1 MNIAQKILRLFVV
14 LHAIGA
20 AFAIVQYLFFPEQVV
35 DLIPDD
41 ISLSE
46 VRYALAL
53 FAVLPSTFVAWDIVL
68 LCGLHR
74 GDRRALLVGF
84 ISGGA
89 AILGAVVH
97 AVFLRWST
105 MVADGS
111 MGVTFLV
118 LTTWASTTWP
128 QRTAEGTQNGSRVT
142 TD

>member
-1 MNIAQKILRLFVV
+1 MNIAQKVLRMFVV

-20 AFAIVQYLFFPEQVV
+20 AFAIAQYLFFPKQVV

-41 ISLSE
+41 ISLSG

-53 FAVLPSTFVAWDIVL
+53 FAVLPSTFVAWDVVL
-68 LCGLHR
+68 LRGLHR
-74 GDRRALLVGF
+74 GDRHALLVGF

-89 AILGAVVH
+89 AILGAIIH

-105 MVADGS
+105 MVVDGS

-118 LTTWASTTWP
+118 LTTWAYTTWP
-128 QRTAEGTQNGSRVT
+128 RRTANGTQSSSRVT
-142 TD
+142 KD